1 MALGESISISFHPD
15 SGGLLGN
22 AMLVGQKLTSV
33 SFPCSFDEARLIR
46 QNEMLL
52 RNGIDPS
59 GVLSRKL
66 WGRCVLN
73 IDVFV
78 DTGMPLDSKAI
89 TRL

>member
-1 MALGESISISFHPD
+1 
-15 SGGLLGN
+15 LGN
-22 AMLVGQKLTSV
+22 AMMVGQKLTSV

-66 WGRCVLN
+66 WGRWVLN